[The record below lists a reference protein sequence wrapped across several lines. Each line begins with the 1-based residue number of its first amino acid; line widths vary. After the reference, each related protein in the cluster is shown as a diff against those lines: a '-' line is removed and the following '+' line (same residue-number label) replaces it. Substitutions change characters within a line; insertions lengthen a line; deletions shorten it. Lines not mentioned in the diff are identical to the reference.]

1 MHLGPG
7 QWDPRVMDQ
16 GRVWVD
22 AAAVVHPV
30 ADLDDAHLVNIT
42 TMLRRDALK
51 VLAEHATTS
60 TGGLQALL
68 PAVRTAETVV
78 PLWEAAVDW
87 LEHTVL
93 WAALQAELHRRGL
106 IGPQAFTRI
115 DRTDGVWAIRTRDA
129 VHVLDL
135 DEHRTARV
143 PTTPATPHHRP
154 VDWLHVRQV
163 GLVQLGRTTA
173 LQVNDEQ
180 GTPVTRT
187 IGPATG
193 IRLLRSGLS
202 PQELVD
208 AAAQAWPPD
217 GPVVWPLTEYRTA
230 QFLASAA
237 VICDYWAGLTQILT
251 NVGIAKPVLLVPRR
265 LRMPHADRG
274 AVDLCLTGPV
284 PDHVADLQVEV
295 NALVG
300 FHLHLTTREAYA
312 GKDVRAHA
320 VPFAP
325 GP

>member
-1 MHLGPG
+1 MHLRPG

-22 AAAVVHPV
+22 SAAVVHPV

-60 TGGLQALL
+60 TGSLRALL

-87 LEHTVL
+87 LEHTLL
-93 WAALQAELHRRGL
+93 WAALQVELDHRGL

-115 DRTDGVWAIRTRDA
+115 DRTGGVWAIRTRDA

-143 PTTPATPHHRP
+143 PNAPAIPHRRP
-154 VDWLHVRQV
+154 VDWLRVRQV
-163 GLVQLGRTTA
+163 GLVQLGRTTVLHVSDA
-173 LQVNDEQ
+173 QRARS
-180 GTPVTRT
+180 TMT
-187 IGPATG
+187 IGPVTG

-208 AAAQAWPPD
+208 AAVQAWPAD
-217 GPVVWPLTEYRTA
+217 GPVVWSLTEYRTE
-230 QFLASAA
+230 QFLAGAA

-251 NVGIAKPVLLVPRR
+251 NAGIAKPVLLVPRR
-265 LRMPHADRG
+265 LRMPHADHG

-284 PDHVADLQVEV
+284 PDHVADLLVEV
-295 NALVG
+295 SALVG
-300 FHLHLTTREAYA
+300 FHLHLTTPEAYA